1 MFDPSQHAAAPAGDA
16 LTLAGYRRPRPGTQ
30 PGHLH
35 PPYKS
40 SLKRA
45 PAQPLVF
52 LPHGLSEVTGPSFE
66 AEPAPLA
73 ACDLTRAHAEA
84 PLGERIVVS
93 GRVLDE
99 DGRPQART
107 LVEIWQANAAGRY
120 HHDVDRHDAPL
131 DPNFTGAGRILT
143 DAEGCYRLVTIR
155 PGAYPWNNHPNAWR
169 PAHIHFSLFGPAFAT
184 RLVTQMYFPG
194 DPLLACDPIFNCTQ
208 DAAAQGR
215 LVSRFDWDTTLP
227 GYALGYR
234 FDIVLGGREGTPLE
248 PGPGLV
254 ATTSQ
259 TVGPFFSVG
268 LDALA
273 RHELAAAG
281 AAGERVSVHGRVLDG
296 DGEPVTDALVE
307 LWQANA
313 HGRYRH
319 PEDAGPEPLDPAFQG
334 YGRIATDALGRFRF
348 TTVKPGPSGTEAAPH
363 IAVSVFA
370 RGLMKRLVTRIYF
383 PGEPRNATDGAL
395 GRVEPQR
402 RGTLVAVAQPDGSL
416 QWDVRLQGKGETV
429 FFEC

>member
-1 MFDPSQHAAAPAGDA
+1 MFDPSQHAAPRAGDV

-30 PGHLH
+30 PSHLH

-45 PAQPLVF
+45 PRQPLVF
-52 LPHGLSEVTGPSFE
+52 LPHGLSEVTGPVF
-66 AEPAPLA
+66 AEESAAPAT
-73 ACDLTRAHAEA
+73 CDLTRAHAA
-84 PLGERIVVS
+84 PALGERIVVS

-107 LVEIWQANAAGRY
+107 LVEVWQANAAGRY

-143 DAEGCYRLVTIR
+143 DDEGRYRLLTIR
-155 PGAYPWNNHPNAWR
+155 PGAYPWNNHENAWR

-194 DPLLACDPIFNCTQ
+194 DPLLACDPIFNCTE
-208 DAAAQGR
+208 DAAAKGR
-215 LVSRFDWDTTLP
+215 LVSSFDWETTEA

-234 FDIVLGGREGTPLE
+234 WDIVLGGREGTPLE

-268 LDALA
+268 LDPLA
-273 RHELAAAG
+273 RHELAPPA

-296 DGEPVTDALVE
+296 DGEPVPDALVE

-319 PEDAGPEPLDPAFQG
+319 PEDTGPQPIDPAFQG
-334 YGRIATDALGRFRF
+334 HGRVATDAQGRYRF
-348 TTVKPGPSGTEAAPH
+348 TTVKPGSRGAQAPH

-370 RGLMKRLVTRIYF
+370 RGLMKRLVTRLYF
-383 PGEPRNATDGAL
+383 PADPRNATDPAL
-395 GRVEPQR
+395 ALVEPER
-402 RGTLVAVAQPDGSL
+402 RSTLVAAAQADGSL
-416 QWDVRLQGKGETV
+416 RWDVRLQGEGETV